1 MKISIITVV
10 KNGMPFLKESINS
23 FNSQKYKN
31 KELIIVY
38 SDSNDGTIEYIKKNK
53 KKNFTIIRDKKS
65 KNKFGPLNLGIKK
78 SKGQIIGILHSD
90 DFYPSR
96 HILTDVVRTFKK
108 YQSDVVYG
116 NLLFCN
122 KNNKKQIVR
131 KWISSAFNKKKLKYG
146 WMPPHTTIYV
156 VSKIIKKNFYSL
168 KYPISG
174 DYKFILDLFNKK
186 LNFVFLNKY
195 LCTMR
200 VGGDSTKIKNI
211 IKKLKEDL
219 SIAKLY
225 YRNYITCIILKILRK
240 INQYL
245 I

>member
-38 SDSNDGTIEYIKKNK
+38 SDSNDGTTEYIKKNK

-96 HILTDVVRTFKK
+96 HILTDVVQTFKK

>member
-131 KWISSAFNKKKLKYG
+131 KWISSTFNKKELKYG

>member
-53 KKNFTIIRDKKS
+53 KKNFTVIKDKKS

-78 SKGQIIGILHSD
+78 SNGNIIGILHSD
-90 DFYPSR
+90 DFYPRKNVLSN
-96 HILTDVVRTFKK
+96 IVQTFKSK
-108 YQSDVVYG
+108 KCDVVYG
-116 NLLFCN
+116 NLLFC
-122 KNNKKQIVR
+122 KTNKKKIVR
-131 KWISSAFNKKKLKYG
+131 KWLSGKFHRQSLKFG

-156 VSKIIKKNFYSL
+156 NSKVIKKNLYSL

-174 DYKFILDLFNKK
+174 DYKFILELFNKK
-186 LNFVFLNKY
+186 LKFIFLNKY

-200 VGGDSTKIKNI
+200 VGGDSTKIENLF
-211 IKKLKEDL
+211 KKLKEDM

-225 YRNYITCIILKILRK
+225 YDNYIICIICKILRK
-240 INQYL
+240 VNQL
-245 I
+245 FV

>member
-96 HILTDVVRTFKK
+96 HILTDVVQTFKK

-131 KWISSAFNKKKLKYG
+131 KWISSAFNKKELKYG

>member
-10 KNGMPFLKESINS
+10 KNGMPFLKASIKS

-38 SDSNDGTIEYIKKNK
+38 SDSNDGTTEYIKKNK

-96 HILTDVVRTFKK
+96 HILTDVVQTFKK

-131 KWISSAFNKKKLKYG
+131 KWISSTFNKKELKYG

>member
-38 SDSNDGTIEYIKKNK
+38 SDSNDGTTEYIKKNK

-131 KWISSAFNKKKLKYG
+131 KWISSTFNKKELKYG

>member
-96 HILTDVVRTFKK
+96 HILTDVVQTFKK

>member
-10 KNGMPFLKESINS
+10 KNGMPFLKASINS

-131 KWISSAFNKKKLKYG
+131 KWISSTFNKKELKYG

>member
-219 SIAKLY
+219 NIAKLY

>member
-96 HILTDVVRTFKK
+96 HILTDVVQTFKK

-131 KWISSAFNKKKLKYG
+131 KWISSTFNKKELKYG

>member
-53 KKNFTIIRDKKS
+53 KKNFTVIKDKKS

-90 DFYPSR
+90 DFYPSKY
-96 HILTDVVRTFKK
+96 ILTDVVQTFKK

-122 KNNKKQIVR
+122 KNRKKQIVR
-131 KWISSAFNKKKLKYG
+131 RWISSTFNKKKLKYG
-146 WMPPHTTIYV
+146 WMPPHTTTYV
-156 VSKIIKKNFYSL
+156 VSKIIKKNRYSL
-168 KYPISG
+168 NYPISG

-225 YRNYITCIILKILRK
+225 HRNYILCIVLKILRK